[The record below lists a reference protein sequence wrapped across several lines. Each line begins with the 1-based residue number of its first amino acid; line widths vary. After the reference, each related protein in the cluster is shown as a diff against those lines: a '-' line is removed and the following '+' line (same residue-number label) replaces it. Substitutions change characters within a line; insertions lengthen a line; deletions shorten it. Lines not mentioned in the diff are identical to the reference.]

1 MTNDDAEHLDPD
13 VPTERRFGRSNV
25 FVAPDEDP
33 RSEATSVGERA
44 TLIDFLTGCR
54 QTLELK
60 CQGLGPEQMARR
72 SVPPSNLSLL
82 GLLRHM
88 ADVER

>member
-1 MTNDDAEHLDPD
+1 VTNDDAEHLDPD

-44 TLIDFLTGCR
+44 TLIERGHSSNPCNVSAVT
-54 QTLELK
+54 
-60 CQGLGPEQMARR
+60 
-72 SVPPSNLSLL
+72 PPASP
-82 GLLRHM
+82 R
-88 ADVER
+88 